1 MANTSF
7 KLDTLLPR
15 HTRKIVSLRS
25 EKAAYTDV
33 AENQAQ
39 NRVSL
44 AKNENHFSTVGSDMP
59 YYKYPDNQCF
69 ALRKELAELHNL
81 SGISLANIT
90 IGNGTTELIDVIFR
104 SFIQPERDT
113 VMLFSPFECLWKEM
127 AILNG
132 AMAQEIQLNT
142 FFQLPLNKAKKEINE
157 HTKIIVINNPNTLLG
172 TTLRQFDI
180 VDLLDS
186 FSGIV
191 VVDETYIDFAPE
203 ASMLPFV
210 KHYPNLV
217 VLQSFSKAWG
227 LAALRVGVAYC
238 DGEIA
243 KILRC
248 VKPAFSVSTI
258 AQEQAVKALHLPEKK
273 SQLVEAMQAERLR
286 VAEALEKMAFVTHLS
301 PSVANFLLVTFKDA
315 KKTHEY
321 LQKERID
328 VLLCS
333 SQQPHCESS
342 IRISIG
348 SVAEN
353 DRLLLL
359 LRDMPSRLSPIR
371 NMFRTLASTFGKVG
385 LVLGV
390 VKKIFG

>member
-1 MANTSF
+1 
-7 KLDTLLPR
+7 
-15 HTRKIVSLRS
+15 
-25 EKAAYTDV
+25 
-33 AENQAQ
+33 
-39 NRVSL
+39 
-44 AKNENHFSTVGSDMP
+44 
-59 YYKYPDNQCF
+59 
-69 ALRKELAELHNL
+69 LHNL